1 MASVKQRFNLSRV
14 GHTDA
19 VQDEKKKRKKKKVPA
34 RGDNDGEGRSGRSRC
49 RLSLNPSADRKER
62 KMIILNERYFSVDL
76 QGLSK
81 PKPSF
86 PLGEGR
92 VRYWHGA
99 HRIIW

>member
-1 MASVKQRFNLSRV
+1 M
-14 GHTDA
+14 
-19 VQDEKKKRKKKKVPA
+19 VQDEKKKRKKRKVPA
-34 RGDNDGEGRSGRSRC
+34 RGDNDGEGRNGRSRC

-86 PLGEGR
+86 LLGEGR